1 MDGNSPQVTSA
12 QSGLHPR
19 LDEIVQRHREHAW
32 RAPLHAPSVAQ
43 FGRWLAQHER
53 ARPLVLDLGCGHG
66 DSSVLL
72 AQRHEDAIVLGIDQ
86 SAHRLSRLA
95 PEGFAVHDRV
105 VLMRAE
111 GATLLRLLAAQALPI
126 ERLYL
131 LYPNPWPKPEH
142 LMRRWH
148 GHPVLPILLANARG
162 IVLRSNWRIYAEE
175 FARAAALCGRRG
187 RVVTLPADAELLT
200 PFERKYA
207 ASGHPR
213 HELSIGDA

>member
-1 MDGNSPQVTSA
+1 MDGNSPQITSA
-12 QSGLHPR
+12 QSGLHAR

-43 FGRWLAQHER
+43 FARWLAQHER
-53 ARPLVLDLGCGHG
+53 ARPLVVDLGCGQG
-66 DSSVLL
+66 DSSLLL
-72 AQRHEDAIVLGIDQ
+72 ARQHEDAIVLGVDQ
-86 SAHRLSRLA
+86 SAHRLARLA

-111 GATLLRLLAAQALPI
+111 AATLLRLLAQHELAI
-126 ERLYL
+126 DRLYL

-148 GHPVLPILLANARG
+148 GHPVFPTLLANARG

-175 FARAAALCGRRG
+175 FAHAAALCGR
-187 RVVTLPADAELLT
+187 VAEVAALAADAEVLT

-207 ASGHPR
+207 ASGHWR
-213 HELSIGDA
+213 HEVRIGDA